1 MNARYLLILTLL
13 FAVPLHSSLAQKNAP
28 TAIRKADNYPVHD
41 DSRQHDGIPAGKI
54 IAGIFDQSEI
64 FPGTTRNYWIYIPEQ
79 YKQARPACLMVF
91 QDGRNYINRDRGFRV
106 PNVFD
111 NLIHKGDMPAT
122 IALFINPGII
132 PAANKNAEA
141 RYNRSFEYDSM
152 GDRYARFLINEMIP
166 LLKEKHGLNIS
177 KDPDDRGICGS
188 SSGGICAFTVCWER
202 PDAFRRVYTTVGT
215 YVGLRGGNEYP
226 TLIRKTEPKPVR
238 VFLQDGKNDLNIY
251 GGDWWMANQTMLRAL
266 QFSGYEVNHAFGDG
280 GHNGKHGSAI
290 LPDVLRWLWRDHGKI
305 RVATHY
311 EQCKNRAPEYLIDG
325 EGWEIVVEDG
335 TGWYEGLA
343 CTADGT
349 LYYTDVPNSKLYRL
363 RPGGKPELLDGNTG
377 RTNGISIGPDGRLY
391 GAAAGARQIRS
402 WDLMTGESLVVGEG
416 TKCNDI
422 VVRHDGKI
430 YYTDPQAS
438 RIRMLKPGNKTPI
451 DVDTFERPN
460 GIGLSA
466 DQTLLFVANFTGRFI
481 YSYTIAGDGSLKN
494 KQPYFHMHL
503 PHGPETEAR
512 LDGMCTTRDGLLVAS
527 SDIGIQICDQ
537 PGRVQLILPRPP
549 GAIRRTCYATFG
561 GPDHKTLY
569 VATPEAIYKRKTKL
583 TGVDPTKMPV
593 KPPRPRL

>member
-1 MNARYLLILTLL
+1 MPAGYLFTLTLL
-13 FAVPLHSSLAQKNAP
+13 FAVSLASSIAQNNAP
-28 TAIRKADNYPVHD
+28 PASRKIDNYPVHD

-54 IAGIFDQSEI
+54 IPGIFEQSEI

-79 YKQARPACLMVF
+79 YKQAKPACLMVF

-111 NLIHKGDMPAT
+111 NLINKGEMPTT
-122 IALFINPGII
+122 IGLFINPGII
-132 PAANKNAEA
+132 PATNKNAEA

-152 GDRYARFLINEMIP
+152 GDRYALFLINEMIP

-177 KDPDDRGICGS
+177 NDPDDRAICGS
-188 SSGGICAFTVCWER
+188 SSGGICAFTTCWER
-202 PDAFRRVYTTVGT
+202 PDAFRRVFTTVGT

-226 TLIRKTEPKPVR
+226 TLIRKTEPKPIR

-266 QFSGYEVNHAFGDG
+266 QFSGYEVNHAFGEG
-280 GHNGKHGSAI
+280 GHNSKHGSAI
-290 LPDVLRWLWRDHGKI
+290 LPDALRWLWRDHGKI

-311 EQCKNRAPEYLIDG
+311 EKCSSRAPEYLIDG
-325 EGWEIVVEDG
+325 EGWEVVVENG

-363 RPGGKPELLDGNTG
+363 KPAGKPELLDGNTG
-377 RTNGISIGPDGRLY
+377 RTNGLYLGPDGRLY

-402 WDLMTGESLVVGEG
+402 WDLTTGESVIVGEG

-438 RIRMLKPGNKTPI
+438 RIRMLNPGNKTPI

-549 GAIRRTCYATFG
+549 GAIRRTCYTTFG
-561 GPDHKTLY
+561 GPDRKTLY

-583 TGVDPTKMPV
+583 TGVDPAKMPV
-593 KPPRPRL
+593 KPPKPRL